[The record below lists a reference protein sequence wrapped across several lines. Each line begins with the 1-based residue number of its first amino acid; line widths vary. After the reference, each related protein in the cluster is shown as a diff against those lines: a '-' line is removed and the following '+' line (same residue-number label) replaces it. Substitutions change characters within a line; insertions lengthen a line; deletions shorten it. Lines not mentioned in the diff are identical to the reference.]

1 MAAATGRR
9 MSGVV
14 PAWLLQDIE
23 LTFRLGAACALAYL
37 IGWDRESHRHPAG
50 LRTHLLV
57 ALGACAFTVAGSL
70 LGGTTFDRARIA
82 AQVVTGIGFLGAGVI
97 WKSPEERFVHGLT
110 TAASL
115 WLVAAIG
122 VLAGAGAY
130 LLAAVTAAL
139 SFAIL
144 RARRTPGAPHDRLP
158 VGDRMPVDS
167 FGQGE

>member
-1 MAAATGRR
+1 MYDFI
-9 MSGVV
+9 
-14 PAWLLQDIE
+14 PASLRLEFE
-23 LTFRLGAACALAYL
+23 LAFRLVAACALAYV

-57 ALGACAFTVAGSL
+57 ALGACGFTLAGIA
-70 LGGTTFDRARIA
+70 LGGANFDKARVA

-115 WLVAAIG
+115 WNVASIG
-122 VLAGAGAY
+122 VLVGVGAY
-130 LLAAVTAAL
+130 LLAAVTAGL

-144 RARRTPGAPHDRLP
+144 RSRRAPGGGPERTPIQ
-158 VGDRMPVDS
+158 DRMRVDPY
-167 FGQGE
+167 GAGE

>member
-1 MAAATGRR
+1 MYDFIPASLRLELELAFRLAAACG
-9 MSGVV
+9 
-14 PAWLLQDIE
+14 
-23 LTFRLGAACALAYL
+23 LAYI

-57 ALGACAFTVAGSL
+57 ALGACGFTLAGIA
-70 LGGTTFDRARIA
+70 LGGTNFDRARVA

-115 WLVAAIG
+115 WNVASIG
-122 VLAGAGAY
+122 VLVGVGAY
-130 LLAAVTAAL
+130 VLATVTAGL

-144 RARRTPGAPHDRLP
+144 RSRRSQSGTP
-158 VGDRMPVDS
+158 DRMPLPDPMRVDRY
-167 FGQGE
+167 GEGE

>member
-1 MAAATGRR
+1 MYDFI
-9 MSGVV
+9 
-14 PAWLLQDIE
+14 PASLRLE
-23 LTFRLGAACALAYL
+23 LELAFRLVAACTLAYV

-57 ALGACAFTVAGSL
+57 ALGACGFTLAGIA
-70 LGGTTFDRARIA
+70 LGGANFDRARVA

-115 WLVAAIG
+115 WNVASIG
-122 VLAGAGAY
+122 VLVGVGAY
-130 LLAAVTAAL
+130 LLAAVTAGL

-144 RARRTPGAPHDRLP
+144 RSRRAPGGGPERTPIP
-158 VGDRMPVDS
+158 DRMRVDPY
-167 FGQGE
+167 GAGE